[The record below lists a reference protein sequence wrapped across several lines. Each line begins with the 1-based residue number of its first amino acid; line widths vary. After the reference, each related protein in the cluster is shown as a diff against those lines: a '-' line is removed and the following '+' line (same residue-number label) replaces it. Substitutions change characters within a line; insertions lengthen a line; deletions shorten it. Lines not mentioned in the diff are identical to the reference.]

1 MEVECAEVVVNIS
14 HPRLDKVLHYRVP
27 QGWEKPPEGSLVA
40 VPLGKRQVQGW
51 VVGYSCPPPGV
62 EVKELASVLCP
73 EPLFPADLLQ
83 LARWM
88 AEHYFYPLPG
98 VLRLMAPPQKPRS
111 VRKASTQ
118 GLTLPSSTKVLLT
131 AEQLAALREIEAALK
146 QRKHQEFL
154 LHGVTG
160 SGKTEVYLRAAR
172 LAVTS
177 GLQVLYLVPEI
188 GLTPLV
194 EARFR
199 DVFGELV
206 AVWHS
211 RLARGERYLIWSG
224 VRRGQI
230 KVLIGPRS
238 AVFAP
243 FRSLGLVVVDE
254 EHDPSYKEQE
264 QPYYNARDV
273 ARKRAVFN
281 DAVLILGSATPSLE
295 SYTRTRKGESRLLLL
310 TKRPPGRFLPRV
322 TLVDLRAEQKAGNVS
337 LLSSYLREKI
347 SERLRKEEQV
357 ILFLNRRGF
366 APMVFCS
373 FCGYVLRCNN
383 CSISLVYH
391 RATRDL
397 RCHYCNFRYDFPES
411 CPWCGGS
418 GGMRLLGAGTQRI
431 EQMLCRLYPE
441 ARIQRLDLDT
451 VRRKGAIAEILGRFA
466 RREIDILLGTQ
477 MVTKG
482 HDFPGVTLVGVL
494 NADQSLYFPD
504 FRAAERTYQLLTQVA
519 GRSGRGRVPGEVVIQ
534 TYSPGHYS
542 IRAACH
548 QNYGYFYKEEMGR
561 RLYFGYPPFIGL
573 VRIRVVGKKEDEVA
587 RIAES
592 VAKELKELLEG
603 SGVTVLGPA
612 PAPVLKVKGYYRWQL
627 MLKGDI
633 SEQRAK
639 IRECLNYYR
648 NRSSV
653 IISVDVDPFGF

>member
-1 MEVECAEVVVNIS
+1 MGVECAEVVVNIS
-14 HPRLDKVLHYRVP
+14 HSRLDKVFHYRVP
-27 QGWEKPPEGSLVA
+27 LGWEKPPVGSLVT

-51 VVGYSCPPPGV
+51 VVGYSSPPPGV
-62 EVKELASVLCP
+62 EVKELASVLSA
-73 EPLFPADLLQ
+73 EPVFPADLID
-83 LARWM
+83 LAHWM
-88 AEHYFYPLPG
+88 AEYYFYPLPG
-98 VLRLMAPPQKPRS
+98 ILRLMAPPRKPKSLRNTITQRLTWSPSQKI
-111 VRKASTQ
+111 
-118 GLTLPSSTKVLLT
+118 LLT
-131 AEQLAALREIEAALK
+131 REQMAALREIEASLK
-146 QRKHQEFL
+146 ERKHREFL

-172 LAVTS
+172 VAVAS

-188 GLTPLV
+188 GLTPQV

-199 DVFGELV
+199 GAFGELV

-211 RLARGERYLIWSG
+211 RLARGERYLIWDEVKKG
-224 VRRGQI
+224 KI

-243 FRSLGLVVVDE
+243 FRHLGLVVVDE

-273 ARKRAVFN
+273 ARKRALLN

-295 SYTRTRKGESRLLLL
+295 SYTRARKGGSKLLVL
-310 TKRPPGRFLPRV
+310 TKRPAGRFLPRV
-322 TLVDLRAEQKAGNVS
+322 TLIDLRAEQKAGNIS

-347 SERLRKEEQV
+347 SERLQREEQV

-366 APMVFCS
+366 APMVFCA
-373 FCGYVLRCNN
+373 FCGYVIRCKN

-391 RATRDL
+391 RTTRDL
-397 RCHYCNFRYDFPES
+397 RCHYCNFRCDLPEA
-411 CPWCGGS
+411 CPWCGSS
-418 GGMRLLGAGTQRI
+418 GGMRLLGAGIQKI
-431 EQMLCRLYPE
+431 EQLLSRLYPE
-441 ARIQRLDLDT
+441 ARIQRLDLDAA
-451 VRRKGAIAEILGRFA
+451 RKKGAFAEILGRFA

-494 NADQSLYFPD
+494 NADLSLHLPD

-519 GRSGRGRVPGEVVIQ
+519 GRSGRGRIPGEVVIQ
-534 TYSPGHYS
+534 TYSPDHYS
-542 IRAACH
+542 IRAACYH
-548 QNYGYFYKEEMGR
+548 NYSYFYKEEMGR
-561 RLYFGYPPFIGL
+561 RFYFGYPPLIGL
-573 VRIRVVGKKEDEVA
+573 VRVRVSGKKEDEVT

-603 SGVTVLGPA
+603 SAVTVLGPA

-633 SEQRAK
+633 SERRAE
-639 IRECLNYYR
+639 IRKCLNYYR
-648 NRSSV
+648 SKSNV